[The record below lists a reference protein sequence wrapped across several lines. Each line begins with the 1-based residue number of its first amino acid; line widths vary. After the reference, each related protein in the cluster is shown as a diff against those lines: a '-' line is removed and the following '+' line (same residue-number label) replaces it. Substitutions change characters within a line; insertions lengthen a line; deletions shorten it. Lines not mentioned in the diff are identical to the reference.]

1 MKQNKISI
9 IIPVYNVEMYL
20 EKCLE
25 SVLNQT
31 YKNLEVILVD
41 DGSTDKSGLI
51 CDEYQKN
58 DSRIRVV
65 HQDNQGL
72 AAARNTGLQYVSG
85 EYFSFVDSDDY
96 IDLNTYRKVCTYIEK
111 EKCDICFWGHYRV
124 NKTQSVMY
132 DIPPKKLEY
141 TGKEEILEMFLT
153 NTLSGHPGNGM
164 SFTGLSVCCGIY
176 KTDLVKKKCLRF
188 HSEKEILSED
198 ILFNMEACIC
208 ADKLSVYP
216 EYLYYYRQRTASLTE
231 KYRKDRFCAA
241 VRLDK
246 AMKQLALEYG
256 VSKWLEKGID
266 YCFRMNLIVC
276 LKQEIYFKKQN
287 GYQKLMEHI
296 CEIGTASRTQEYLK
310 NNMAEGIKRKILF
323 QALKLQKWSLVY
335 CIIHVWTS
343 LEKIMKK

>member
-96 IDLNTYRKVCTYIEK
+96 IDLNK
-111 EKCDICFWGHYRV
+111 
-124 NKTQSVMY
+124 
-132 DIPPKKLEY
+132 
-141 TGKEEILEMFLT
+141 
-153 NTLSGHPGNGM
+153 
-164 SFTGLSVCCGIY
+164 
-176 KTDLVKKKCLRF
+176 
-188 HSEKEILSED
+188 
-198 ILFNMEACIC
+198 
-208 ADKLSVYP
+208 
-216 EYLYYYRQRTASLTE
+216 
-231 KYRKDRFCAA
+231 
-241 VRLDK
+241 
-246 AMKQLALEYG
+246 
-256 VSKWLEKGID
+256 
-266 YCFRMNLIVC
+266 
-276 LKQEIYFKKQN
+276 
-287 GYQKLMEHI
+287 
-296 CEIGTASRTQEYLK
+296 IGRA
-310 NNMAEGIKRKILF
+310 
-323 QALKLQKWSLVY
+323 
-335 CIIHVWTS
+335 HV
-343 LEKIMKK
+343 